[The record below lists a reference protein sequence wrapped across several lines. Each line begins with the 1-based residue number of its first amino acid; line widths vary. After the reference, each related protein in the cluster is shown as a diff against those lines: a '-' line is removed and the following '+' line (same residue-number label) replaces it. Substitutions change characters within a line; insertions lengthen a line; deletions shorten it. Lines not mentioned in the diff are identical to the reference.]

1 MQRPPLYSAL
11 HVQGKRLYEY
21 AREGKEVPVEIQ
33 ERPVEVQELRI
44 VEWLEGGSHQYKWPS
59 QEAETEDKEPAEV
72 VLHLQDIP
80 GTSTET
86 CKKQSENEDHSR
98 KRRRTVDEE
107 EDVVAASVP
116 TRKSQQVEKT
126 FCMSGGLQEP
136 DPEGTENAKS
146 EDPVSISQG
155 LSSSEEQPPAVRLRM
170 TVTSGFY
177 VRSLAHDLGKAVDSL
192 GCMSDL
198 IRTTQENFQLGRNVL
213 EWSDIKGG
221 EEVWASKLETMLQDW
236 QDRIEEPGDHEKP
249 EPIPQSAI
257 VWVLAVLS
265 RPMVPKAILS
275 GSHLAWKR
283 TCVFLVATWTY
294 RFNYATVQLL
304 YHKVGMWLVILSSWW
319 SHHLIDIVVRN
330 SIKLTTVLLTGDFF
344 LISALVIDKYE
355 WEENDKG
362 AKPVNSAWG
371 LRIQE
376 YLAYERERNCQAQTH
391 CDNQRRR
398 QQHCI
403 GPADVRCQGD
413 SRVDLVAVIRLS
425 ANETQVCGF
434 SLLIWSWP
442 RAW

>member
-1 MQRPPLYSAL
+1 MSTSTLSEGVFAINKPKSVSSAQTLRDLQKAFNSSKFFASWLSAEKVNRSIKSFGERRRRKKPVEVKLGHGGTLDPMATGVLIVGVGKGTKSLQNYLSCTKTYEATILFGAATDSYDTLGKILNKAPYAHITRERVEEALEKFRGKIMQRPPLYSAL

-257 VWVLAVLS
+257 V
-265 RPMVPKAILS
+265 
-275 GSHLAWKR
+275 
-283 TCVFLVATWTY
+283 
-294 RFNYATVQLL
+294 
-304 YHKVGMWLVILSSWW
+304 
-319 SHHLIDIVVRN
+319 
-330 SIKLTTVLLTGDFF
+330 
-344 LISALVIDKYE
+344 
-355 WEENDKG
+355 
-362 AKPVNSAWG
+362 
-371 LRIQE
+371 
-376 YLAYERERNCQAQTH
+376 
-391 CDNQRRR
+391 
-398 QQHCI
+398 
-403 GPADVRCQGD
+403 
-413 SRVDLVAVIRLS
+413 
-425 ANETQVCGF
+425 
-434 SLLIWSWP
+434 
-442 RAW
+442 